1 MDAINSMVITGDS
14 PITNMAWIALTRT
27 TFTRCHPSCK
37 YNFYFLR
44 PEVWIGELSLGAIML
59 ETVGG
64 RRHWDPPH
72 DTCHTGTMG
81 KYFQMWLI
89 KIFFKSDISS
99 SRKMIIIT
107 KYQQQR
113 DTVSGTMAMTWT
125 HSDSAHRCV
134 IDNMLLFI
142 WLSWHAPPVC
152 VFSGS

>member
-1 MDAINSMVITGDS
+1 MGFGD
-14 PITNMAWIALTRT
+14 
-27 TFTRCHPSCK
+27 
-37 YNFYFLR
+37 NFYFLR
-44 PEVWIGELSLGAIML
+44 PKVWIGELSLGAIML
-59 ETVGG
+59 ETVGW

-99 SRKMIIIT
+99 SRKMIILT
-107 KYQQQR
+107 KYKER

-125 HSDSAHRCV
+125 HSHSAHRCV

-142 WLSWHAPPVC
+142 WLSWHASPLC
-152 VFSGS
+152 VLWVIRCYIRVVSKISHYTFYSHLQLKILQD